1 MRLFLLTISLLA
13 CFGLQA
19 TEHKWL
25 KKENDKLR
33 FAVAYALESGWQ
45 LDLFEQNKGDFQQRI
60 SSKRFKSLSLIEEQ
74 LKDYS
79 RTESINYKVYEDAD
93 PARNKRLWKATETWS
108 MKWEQRYAQWI
119 QDNLTTDFFVEH
131 GIETD
136 CADVIIGLRWIFS
149 RIHKLPAANTM
160 AGSDKIFS
168 NEDMLRSWKKLPT
181 HEIWHKDKLFMT
193 ALDYLMNNTY
203 THSVWKDSYPITISK
218 KTLLEGTFF
227 LNLEDVSGH
236 VRIVA
241 QTNFSSLT
249 EIPLI
254 MRASTVPRGLRRLS
268 EEVFLNFERPTIT
281 NSGFRAMRW
290 AVKDGRDFELKSEKS
305 HSSYGLNQYDDD
317 FIGEG
322 ESFALGVFKA
332 VRPDFSKEILIN
344 AGLSDILETL
354 EFRKS
359 VVMEGYEAC
368 QIVDCSPGTAAYDAY
383 STPSRDSKI
392 RKLFKSLDQLV
403 ESLIPVFPKMRER
416 WLEALRKSEFTV
428 LGETIN
434 MDQARYLFEEGQ
446 VSFDPRDALNA
457 RWTITTEGMAELMY
471 SRLKDLFNS
480 REDRVNDRTQCKEDC
495 FPKGSWYWDANTYEL
510 DQSIAQHNYLIRNFC
525 QKFPSENCQNDLDID
540 LNGKNLKAGG
550 LEMSLLAWNDRI
562 PFFNS
567 DPRATK
573 NFSWGEALG
582 NSFHL
587 PSFKTIELTDALVVV
602 LDNKNA
608 INLSKQSRLEFPKN
622 EFLSF
627 NSEGLGFIKI
637 ENELY
642 PVDSRAKLGEPV
654 QLSLNQK
661 IVESYWE
668 GAFGVL
674 LSKDKKSLT
683 AIERRGDSVL
693 VNLEKNAEVETLGG
707 KIFFLSGTH
716 NLYYVLT
723 KEGLKEFDLGTKRLW
738 SQVYKGTSDEEA
750 IISGINSD
758 NEAVELIF
766 NLASGEVST
775 VLTEGRE
782 FLTYLKDDL
791 WIYKENSQM
800 LRVGDIKGSKV
811 LYEAEVDYVNHQGSY
826 VTLREG
832 NELKAFKLG
841 VEFKEIVLPT
851 DSLLSGDS
859 GKTLGVEIDGMVHLM
874 DQSGARYG
882 ALSPGIFV
890 KTLGN
895 WSSFENDG
903 SHGSSQGRGGF
914 MLSPTTGVQVPA
926 LTFQRSIHH
935 KDDGTGKHLK
945 LDRMRKLKRGVL
957 IQTYP
962 GSYSWLDR

>member
-19 TEHKWL
+19 TEYKWL

-45 LDLFEQNKGDFQQRI
+45 LDLFEQKEGDFQQRI

-119 QDNLTTDFFVEH
+119 QDNLTTDFFIEH

-149 RIHKLPAANTM
+149 RIYKLPAANTM

-181 HEIWHKDKLFMT
+181 NEIWHKDKLFMT

-403 ESLIPVFPKMRER
+403 ESLVPVFPKMRER
-416 WLEALRKSEFTV
+416 WLEALKKAEFTV
-428 LGETIN
+428 LGTTIN
-434 MDQARYLFEEGQ
+434 MNQARYLFEEAQ

-457 RWTITTEGMAELMY
+457 RWTITTEGMAELMH
-471 SRLKDLFNS
+471 SRLTELFKS
-480 REDRVNDRTQCKEDC
+480 RESRVNERVACEKNC
-495 FPKGSWYWDANTYEL
+495 FPKGNWYWDANTYEL
-510 DQSIAQHNYLIRNFC
+510 DQSIAQHNYLMRNFC
-525 QKFPSENCQNDLDID
+525 QKFPSENCQNDLAID
-540 LNGKNLKAGG
+540 LNGKTIKAGG
-550 LEMSLLAWNDRI
+550 LEMTLLGWNDRI

-567 DPRATK
+567 DPRAAK

-582 NSFHL
+582 ASFHL
-587 PSFKTIELTDALVVV
+587 PSFNKIELTESLIAV
-602 LDNKNA
+602 LDNKTA
-608 INLSKQSRLEFPKN
+608 YDLIKQSRLEFPKN
-622 EFLSF
+622 EFLTL
-627 NSEGLGFIKI
+627 NKEGLGLIKI
-637 ENELY
+637 EDELY
-642 PVDSRAKLGEPV
+642 PVNSSAKLGEPV
-654 QLSLNQK
+654 QLSIDQK
-661 IVESYWE
+661 ISTSYWE
-668 GAFGVL
+668 GAFSVL
-674 LSKDKKSLT
+674 IAKDMKSLI
-683 AIERRGDSVL
+683 AIERRDDSIL
-693 VNLEKNAEVETLGG
+693 VNLEKKAEVEVLGK
-707 KIFFLSGTH
+707 KIFFLSGAS
-716 NLYYVLT
+716 NLYYILT
-723 KEGLKEFDLGTKRLW
+723 KEGLKEFDLGAKRLW
-738 SQVYKGTSDEEA
+738 SQVYKGSSDKEA

-766 NLASGEVST
+766 NLVSGEVNS

-782 FLTYLKDDL
+782 FLTYLADGL
-791 WIYKENSQM
+791 WVYKENAQM
-800 LRVGDIKGSKV
+800 LRVGDILGSKV
-811 LYEAEVDYVNHQGSY
+811 LYEAEADYVNHQGTY
-826 VTLREG
+826 VTLRED
-832 NELKAFKLG
+832 NKLKAYKLG
-841 VEFKEIVLPT
+841 VEFKELALPM
-851 DSLLSGDS
+851 DSFLSGTS
-859 GKTLGVEIDGMVHLM
+859 GETLGIEIDGMVHLM

-890 KTLGN
+890 KALGR

-945 LDRMRKLKRGVL
+945 LDRMRELKRGVL

-962 GSYSWLDR
+962 GSYTWLDR